1 MSKISRAF
9 VVALPTA
16 AKKQA
21 TAAAA
26 NADLDA
32 HSLTAKQLK
41 AMVPLRAVQDAES
54 EGIG

>member
-21 TAAAA
+21 TTAAA

-54 EGIG
+54 EGTG